1 MLKFLP
7 LIALIVIVLTLAGMS
22 FADNIVAHNI
32 SPQSRS
38 DVKMGSH
45 RLEAKP
51 AGSEVV
57 VYLDGEE
64 IWRGTGEHY
73 LEARSTETETVIKID
88 GKKIWPK

>member
-1 MLKFLP
+1 MVKFLP
-7 LIALIVIVLTLAGMS
+7 LIALIVLAVAGMS
-22 FADNIVAHNI
+22 FADNLVGHTI
-32 SPQSRS
+32 SPKGKS

-51 AGSEVV
+51 VGSEVV
-57 VYLDGEE
+57 VYFDGKE

-73 LEARSTETETVIKID
+73 LEARSTEAETVIKID

>member
-7 LIALIVIVLTLAGMS
+7 LIALLVLAVAGMAL
-22 FADNIVAHNI
+22 ADNLVGHTI
-32 SPQSRS
+32 SPNSKS

-51 AGSEVV
+51 VGSEVV
-57 VYLDGEE
+57 VYFDGKE

-73 LEARSTETETVIKID
+73 LEARSINAETLIKVD
-88 GKKIWPK
+88 GKKVWPK